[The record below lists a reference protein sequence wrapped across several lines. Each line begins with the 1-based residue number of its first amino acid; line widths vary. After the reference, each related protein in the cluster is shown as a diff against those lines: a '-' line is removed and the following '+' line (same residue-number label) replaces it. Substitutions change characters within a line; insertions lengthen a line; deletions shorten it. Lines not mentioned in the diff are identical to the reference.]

1 MVIVFDKNFDSNI
14 SSIISSDIDA
24 DILFFQSETNHAWT
38 IDTKSYNIRIGADDV
53 TVAFNDYES
62 MVPYIEQFKALHPM
76 RNPFKDG
83 VNPDPYY
90 DKTPDSTSTII
101 SHTYVNTDI
110 EKTLIQGK

>member
-14 SSIISSDIDA
+14 SSIISSNIDA

-38 IDTKSYNIRIGADDV
+38 IDTKSYNIRMGADDV
-53 TVAFNDYES
+53 TVAFNNYES

-76 RNPFKDG
+76 RNPFKNG

-90 DKTPDSTSTII
+90 DRPKSGEI
-101 SHTYVNTDI
+101 VNHSYSLTDI
-110 EKTLIQGK
+110 EKDLINGVK